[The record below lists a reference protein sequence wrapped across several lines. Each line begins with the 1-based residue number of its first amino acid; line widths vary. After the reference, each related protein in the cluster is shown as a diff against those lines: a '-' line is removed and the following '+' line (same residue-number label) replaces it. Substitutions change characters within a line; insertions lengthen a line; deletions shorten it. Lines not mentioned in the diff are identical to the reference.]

1 MTREVLGI
9 PFFQGTLEK
18 ACNSA
23 RKGGLVVAPS
33 GPGMAQDLIGTKG
46 YSLALKG
53 ADLILLDSGLIA
65 LWSRF
70 FFKESL
76 FRLSGLLFLNAY
88 LDQTD
93 LENEKSFWIMPDKIQ
108 ADGMIKWLKD
118 KYGTLIDDDCVY
130 IAPQYSKNGSIDDE
144 NLFRHIMIN
153 KPDNV
158 IIQLGGGV
166 QERLGYALK
175 SKLHTKTTIL
185 CTGAALAFLSGQ
197 QTKIPL
203 WIDRIFMGWALRCLT
218 KPQVFIPR
226 YITALK
232 LIYLLARY
240 GSKSPLKAQA

>member
-1 MTREVLGI
+1 VTKEVLGI
-9 PFFQGTLEK
+9 PFFQGTLKK
-18 ACNSA
+18 ACDSA
-23 RKGGLVVAPS
+23 RKGGLIVAPS

-46 YSLALKG
+46 YAVALKC

-70 FFKESL
+70 FFKETL
-76 FRLSGLLFLNAY
+76 FRLSGLLFLNTY

-93 LENEKSFWIMPDKIQ
+93 WKNEKSFWIMPDKIQ
-108 ADGMIKWLKD
+108 AYGMLKWLQE
-118 KYGTLIDDDCVY
+118 KYGTLIDDDCIY
-130 IAPQYSKNGSIDDE
+130 IAPQYSQNGSIVDE
-144 NLFRHIMIN
+144 NLFHHIITTN
-153 KPDNV
+153 PDNV

-175 SKLHTKTTIL
+175 SKLHAKTTIL

-203 WIDRIFMGWALRCLT
+203 WIDRLFMGWALRCLT

-226 YITALK
+226 YIRALK

-240 GSKSPLKAQA
+240 GSKSPLKA